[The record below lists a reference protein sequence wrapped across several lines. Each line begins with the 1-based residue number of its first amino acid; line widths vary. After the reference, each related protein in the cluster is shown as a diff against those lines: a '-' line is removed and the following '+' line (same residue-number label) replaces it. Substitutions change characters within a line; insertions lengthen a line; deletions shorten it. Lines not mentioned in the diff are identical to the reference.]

1 MYTLDTNAIIYYLNG
16 ELSAARILED
26 VFGREEPTYVSAIT
40 ELELFSHRLLT
51 EDDSDTIT
59 RLLASTVIVPVDS
72 QLARFAGFLRR
83 QTPRLK
89 AADSAI
95 AATALLTHTTL
106 ITRNIRDFQQIDTL
120 QLLEI

>member
-1 MYTLDTNAIIYYLNG
+1 VYTLDTNAIIYYLNG
-16 ELSAARILED
+16 EPSAAHILDGLFDE
-26 VFGREEPTYVSAIT
+26 EEPVYVSAMT

-95 AATALLTHTTL
+95 VATALLTHTTL
-106 ITRNIRDFQQIDTL
+106 VTRNVRDFQQIDTL
-120 QLLEI
+120 QLLAV

>member
-1 MYTLDTNAIIYYLNG
+1 MHTLDTNAVIYYLNG
-16 ELSAARILED
+16 ELSAVHILD
-26 VFGREEPTYVSAIT
+26 GVF
-40 ELELFSHRLLT
+40 
-51 EDDSDTIT
+51 D
-59 RLLASTVIVPVDS
+59 
-72 QLARFAGFLRR
+72 
-83 QTPRLK
+83 K

>member
-16 ELSAARILED
+16 ELSSARILED

-59 RLLASTVIVPVDS
+59 RLLTSTVIVSVDS
-72 QLARFAGFLRR
+72 QLARFAGFSDAKLRV
-83 QTPRLK
+83 
-89 AADSAI
+89 
-95 AATALLTHTTL
+95 
-106 ITRNIRDFQQIDTL
+106 
-120 QLLEI
+120 

>member
-16 ELSAARILED
+16 EPSAARILED
-26 VFGREEPTYVSAIT
+26 LFDKEEPIYVSAMT

-89 AADSAI
+89 TADSAF

-106 ITRNIRDFQQIDTL
+106 VTRNVRDFQQIDTL
-120 QLLEI
+120 QLLAV

>member
-16 ELSAARILED
+16 ELSSARILED

-59 RLLASTVIVPVDS
+59 RLLTSTVIVSVDS